1 MISLLKFILS
11 TQLKRSGINKTISGF
26 TLIELLVAMVMA
38 VLIITPLMA
47 FMINILD
54 SDRKEQAKATSE
66 QEIQAAQDYIARD
79 LEQAVYIYDADGVT
93 RNTNTTTISSSG
105 IADQIPPVKSASSCS
120 PTTGSSPSVCT
131 PILVFWKR
139 ELVADSVKINPT
151 SNATD
156 AQNDDGFAYSLVA
169 YYLITNPN
177 QTTNS
182 PWSQEA
188 RIGRFQL
195 RGPVNAAY
203 ANTTGSTSATGFNP
217 PPLNKSGA
225 LLKDKMNQW
234 QATSAN
240 YDNQVMTLVDYISTT
255 APGLTINTGTVASPA
270 AATACPGTNP
280 GAKLV
285 GSQTSGFFAC
295 VDANEVLAQ
304 VYIRGNALARL
315 QNNNLA
321 YTANTKTYF
330 PSSSIRV
337 QGHGFLFTK

>member
-1 MISLLKFILS
+1 MINSLKFILS
-11 TQLKRSGINKTISGF
+11 IQLKRSGINKTNSGF

-54 SDRKEQAKATSE
+54 GDRKEQAKATSE
-66 QEIQAAQDYIARD
+66 QEIQAALDYIARD
-79 LEQAVYIYDADGVT
+79 LEQAVYIYDAEGVT
-93 RNTNTTTISSSG
+93 RNTTTTVSTSG
-105 IADQIPPVKSASSCS
+105 IKDQIPPVKSAPNCS

-139 ELVADSVKINPT
+139 ELKANSVKINAT
-151 SNATD
+151 SDATD

-177 QTTNS
+177 QANS
-182 PWSQEA
+182 TWSQEA

-195 RGPVNAAY
+195 QGPVSAANRNAV
-203 ANTTGSTSATGFNP
+203 GSASDAGFNP

-225 LLKDKMNQW
+225 TLKDRMNQW
-234 QATSAN
+234 QTASAS
-240 YDNQVMTLVDYISTT
+240 YTQRVETLIDYVSTT
-255 APGLTINTGTVASPA
+255 APST
-270 AATACPGTNP
+270 TAPCSSTN
-280 GAKLV
+280 LV

-295 VDANEVLAQ
+295 VDASEVLAQ

-321 YTANTKTYF
+321 YTPNTKTYF
-330 PSSSIRV
+330 PSSSVRV
-337 QGHGFLFTK
+337 QGHGFLLTK

>member
-1 MISLLKFILS
+1 MINSLKFILS

-54 SDRKEQAKATSE
+54 GDRKEQAKATSE
-66 QEIQAAQDYIARD
+66 QEIQAALDYIARD
-79 LEQAVYIYDADGVT
+79 LDQAVYIYDAEGVS

-105 IADQIPPVKSASSCS
+105 IKDQIPPVKSAPNCN
-120 PTTGSSPSVCT
+120 PTTVSSPSVCT

-139 ELVADSVKINPT
+139 ELKANSVKINAT
-151 SNATD
+151 SNTTD
-156 AQNDDGFAYSLVA
+156 AQNDDGFVYSLVA

-182 PWSQEA
+182 TWSQEA
-188 RIGRFQL
+188 RIGRLQL
-195 RGPVNAAY
+195 QGPVNAAN
-203 ANTTGSTSATGFNP
+203 ANAIGSASDAGFNP

-225 LLKDKMNQW
+225 TLKDKMNQW
-234 QATSAN
+234 QAASAD
-240 YDNQVMTLVDYISTT
+240 YTQRVETLIDYVSTT
-255 APGLTINTGTVASPA
+255 APSSTPCSSP
-270 AATACPGTNP
+270 N
-280 GAKLV
+280 LV
-285 GSQTSGFFAC
+285 GSSTSGFFAC
-295 VDANEVLAQ
+295 VDASEVLAQ

-315 QNNNLA
+315 QSNNLTYA
-321 YTANTKTYF
+321 DSTKTYF
-330 PSSSIRV
+330 PSSSVRV

>member
-1 MISLLKFILS
+1 MINLLKFILS

-54 SDRKEQAKATSE
+54 GDRKEQAKATSE
-66 QEIQAAQDYIARD
+66 QEIQAALDYIARD
-79 LEQAVYIYDADGVT
+79 LDQAVYIYDADGVT
-93 RNTNTTTISSSG
+93 RDTNTTTITSSG
-105 IADQIPPVKSASSCS
+105 IQDQIPPVKSAPNCS
-120 PTTGSSPSVCT
+120 PTTSSSPSVCT

-139 ELVADSVKINPT
+139 ELIANSVGISDSAQT
-151 SNATD
+151 SFTET
-156 AQNDDGFAYSLVA
+156 DDGFAYSLVA

-182 PWSQEA
+182 TWSQEA
-188 RIGRFQL
+188 RIGRLQL
-195 RGPVNAAY
+195 RGPVNATN
-203 ANTTGSTSATGFNP
+203 ANTTGSTSDSGFNE

-225 LLKDKMNQW
+225 SLKEKMNQW
-234 QATSAN
+234 QTALGALGSYT
-240 YDNQVMTLVDYISTT
+240 QRVETLIDYVSTT
-255 APGLTINTGTVASPA
+255 APSSTPCSSP
-270 AATACPGTNP
+270 N
-280 GAKLV
+280 LV

-321 YTANTKTYF
+321 YTPNTKTYF

>member
-1 MISLLKFILS
+1 MIGSLKFILN

-26 TLIELLVAMVMA
+26 TLIDLLVAMVMA

-47 FMINILD
+47 FMINILEG
-54 SDRKEQAKATSE
+54 DRKEQAKATSE
-66 QEIQAAQDYIARD
+66 QEIQAALDYIARD
-79 LEQAVYIYDADGVT
+79 LQQAVYIYDADGTT
-93 RNTNTTTISSSG
+93 RNTNTTTITSSG
-105 IADQIPPVKSASSCS
+105 IANQIPPLKSAPNCN

-139 ELVADSVKINPT
+139 ELIADSVGISGT
-151 SNATD
+151 SQTGTNA
-156 AQNDDGFAYSLVA
+156 DDGFAYSLVA

-182 PWSQEA
+182 TWSKEA

-195 RGPVNAAY
+195 RGAVNAANV
-203 ANTTGSTSATGFNP
+203 NTTVSTDDSGFSTL
-217 PPLNKSGA
+217 PLNKTGA
-225 LLKDKMNQW
+225 SLKEKMNQW
-234 QATSAN
+234 QAASGTYA
-240 YDNQVMTLVDYISTT
+240 QRVETLIDYVSTT
-255 APGLTINTGTVASPA
+255 APPSASA
-270 AATACPGTNP
+270 APCSSP
-280 GAKLV
+280 KLV

-295 VDANEVLAQ
+295 VDATEVLAQ

-321 YTANTKTYF
+321 STDNLKSYF

-337 QGHGFLFTK
+337 QGRGFLFTK

>member
-1 MISLLKFILS
+1 MINSLKFILS
-11 TQLKRSGINKTISGF
+11 TQLKRSGINKTTSGF

-38 VLIITPLMA
+38 VLIITPLMT
-47 FMINILD
+47 FMISILD
-54 SDRKEQAKATSE
+54 GDRKEQAKATSE
-66 QEIQAAQDYIARD
+66 QEIQAALDYIARD

-105 IADQIPPVKSASSCS
+105 IKDQIPPLKSANSCS
-120 PTTGSSPSVCT
+120 DENICK

-139 ELVADSVKINPT
+139 EFVANSVGITANTQT
-151 SNATD
+151 SDTLT
-156 AQNDDGFAYSLVA
+156 DDGFAYSLVA
-169 YYLITNPN
+169 YYLITN
-177 QTTNS
+177 TNS
-182 PWSQEA
+182 ANSTWSKEA
-188 RIGRFQL
+188 RIGRFEL

-203 ANTTGSTSATGFNP
+203 ANDDRGKKFNLGFNP

-234 QATSAN
+234 QTALGASDNYSSVAN
-240 YDNQVMTLVDYISTT
+240 PVQVVTLIDYISTT
-255 APGLTINTGTVASPA
+255 APSNTPCSSP
-270 AATACPGTNP
+270 N
-280 GAKLV
+280 LV

>member
-1 MISLLKFILS
+1 MRNSLKFILS
-11 TQLKRSGINKTISGF
+11 TQLKSSGINKTISGF

-54 SDRKEQAKATSE
+54 GDRKEQAKATSE
-66 QEIQAAQDYIARD
+66 QEIQAALDYIARD

-93 RNTNTTTISSSG
+93 QNTNTTTISSSG
-105 IADQIPPVKSASSCS
+105 IKDQIPPVKSASSCS
-120 PTTGSSPSVCT
+120 PTSGSNPSVCT

-139 ELVADSVKINPT
+139 ELKPDSVGITATTQT
-151 SNATD
+151 SAANT
-156 AQNDDGFAYSLVA
+156 DDGFAYSLVA

-177 QTTNS
+177 KDNPT
-182 PWSQEA
+182 WSQEA
-188 RIGRFQL
+188 RIGRFELQ
-195 RGPVNAAY
+195 GPVNAAY
-203 ANTTGSTSATGFNP
+203 ANATGSASDTGFNP

-225 LLKDKMNQW
+225 TLKNKMNQW
-234 QATSAN
+234 QAASAD
-240 YDNQVMTLVDYISTT
+240 YTNQVVTLVDYISTT
-255 APGLTINTGTVASPA
+255 APGFTINTGTAASPA
-270 AATACPGTNP
+270 AATDCPGTNP
-280 GAKLV
+280 GSKLV

-304 VYIRGNALARL
+304 VYIKGNALARL
-315 QNNNLA
+315 QNNNLG

>member
-1 MISLLKFILS
+1 MVNSLKFILS

-26 TLIELLVAMVMA
+26 TLIELLVAMIMA

-54 SDRKEQAKATSE
+54 SDRKEQAKANSE
-66 QEIQAAQDYIARD
+66 QEIQAALDYIARD

-105 IADQIPPVKSASSCS
+105 IADQIPPAKSASSCS
-120 PTTGSSPSVCT
+120 PTSGSNPSVCT

-139 ELVADSVKINPT
+139 ELKPNSVGITASTQT
-151 SNATD
+151 STT
-156 AQNDDGFAYSLVA
+156 QTDDGFAYSLVA

-177 QTTNS
+177 KSNDT
-182 PWSQEA
+182 WSQEA
-188 RIGRFQL
+188 RIGRFELQ
-195 RGPVNAAY
+195 GPVNAAY
-203 ANTTGSTSATGFNP
+203 ANATGSASDTGFNP

-225 LLKDKMNQW
+225 TLKDKMNQW
-234 QATSAN
+234 QTALGALAN
-240 YDNQVMTLVDYISTT
+240 YSTSNQVVTLVDYISTT
-255 APGLTINTGTVASPA
+255 APSSTPCTSP
-270 AATACPGTNP
+270 N
-280 GAKLV
+280 LV